1 MCEEGAG
8 VFGRF
13 GLVPACRRG
22 AGVLI
27 KQKRPR
33 RLGWDDKTGLS
44 IFLKTGGGRLFF
56 LNTEERNWT
65 ERNTRPS
72 NVFYWAKNC

>member
-33 RLGWDDKTGLS
+33 RLGWDDKTGLRACSLPWDS
-44 IFLKTGGGRLFF
+44 I
-56 LNTEERNWT
+56 
-65 ERNTRPS
+65 RPE
-72 NVFYWAKNC
+72 